1 MSSTFPSDIDPTVR
15 LGDLLGIGTDLGDG
29 LAGLFDAVGDCAT
42 GNEAV
47 DADFI
52 PDSSMIKMAQCLNV
66 KLGRRNTIHSCPG
79 QVNGMP
85 CDGEEDLLADENGNG
100 RGNGTIVRVCNNP
113 NHRCTI
119 NVNEPYRWVH
129 NDASVAA
136 TRTSLGYTTYNDVYQ
151 PTETFPRS
159 GKAYAC
165 KECGQP
171 KKGHVCPKNPP
182 KTPLGKLI
190 AKRPKTLSMIQ
201 AIQATHTPLP
211 MPMSLSTPQPTDKE
225 KENATKLQGMVE
237 LIKYK
242 YVSLNIALAETCET
256 IEKLT
261 AVPDADYEATMKELV
276 FMTL

>member
-1 MSSTFPSDIDPTVR
+1 MSSTFLSGIDPSVR
-15 LGDLLGIGTDLGDG
+15 LDDLLGIGTDLSEG
-29 LAGLFDAVGDCAT
+29 LVGLFDAVGDDAT
-42 GNEAV
+42 GSEAV
-47 DADFI
+47 GAEFI
-52 PDSSMIKMAQCLNV
+52 PDSNMIEMAQCLNV
-66 KLGRRNTIHSCPG
+66 KPSRRNTIHCCPG

-85 CDGEEDLLADENGNG
+85 CDGEEDLYADENGNG

-171 KKGHVCPKNPP
+171 KKGHVCPKKPP
-182 KTPLGKLI
+182 KMPLGKLI

-201 AIQATHTPLP
+201 ATHTPLP
-211 MPMSLSTPQPTDKE
+211 MPLSTPQPTDKE

-242 YVSLNIALAETCET
+242 YASLNIALAEICEK

-261 AVPDADYEATMKELV
+261 AVPDADYDATMKELV
-276 FMTL
+276 FLTI